1 MPTALITGATSGIG
15 KASALLLHANG
26 YGVAI
31 TGHNPANLTAAQ
43 RELPDDVLVVR
54 ADSRSLSDTDDLMQ
68 AVRDRFGSLDVLFL
82 NSGMVGP
89 KPVEEFTE
97 SDFDD
102 LVAVNFK
109 GQFFTL
115 QKALPLLNDGGSV
128 IFNIGIGAR
137 RSIPGGTVVSGTKGA
152 LLSMMPSL
160 AIELAPRGIRVNS
173 VSPGVVET
181 PMWDKLGIPSEMRSG
196 LADTVPLGRVGTP
209 QDVADTVA
217 FLASDASR
225 FITGQDIL
233 VAGGGGLNA

>member
-1 MPTALITGATSGIG
+1 MPTAPITGGTSGIG
-15 KASALLLHANG
+15 KASALLLHNQG

-31 TGHNPANLTAAQ
+31 TGQNPDNLTVAQ

-54 ADSRSLSDTDDLMQ
+54 ADSRSLSDTDALIET
-68 AVRDRFGSLDVLFL
+68 VRDRFGSLDVLFL
-82 NSGMVGP
+82 NAGMVGS
-89 KPVEEFTE
+89 KRVEEFTE
-97 SDFDD
+97 REFDD
-102 LVAVNFK
+102 IVAVNFK

-115 QKALPLLNDGGSV
+115 QKALPVINDGGSI

-137 RSIPGGTVVSGTKGA
+137 RNIPGGTVLGATKGA

-160 AIELAPRGIRVNS
+160 AIELARRGIRVNS

-181 PMWDKLGIPSEMRSG
+181 PMWDKIGIPPQMRSG
-196 LADTVPLGRVGTP
+196 LADKVPLGRVGTP
-209 QDVADTVA
+209 QDIADTVA

-225 FITGQDIL
+225 FITGQDIV